1 MKNLFIAW
9 NTFSI
14 VEFLGLVKNPE
25 DYYIFVDEDY
35 NKNDLNSLSNLLKKC
50 EEEKLCFKVL
60 NREEVFKHK
69 YSIVITSSFLNQYI
83 VDILDNIQFIN
94 LQLLEDGFGDY
105 LRKEIT
111 NYEYYYSF
119 AILYVNNLKGISCF
133 DGIKRIKE
141 IRYEHKDNLRK
152 FYKILDLSCLKDLN
166 NDSIVLFT
174 SPMDE
179 DYSFQT
185 YMKETISYLEKK
197 YEGKTIYV
205 KNHPRDNLVYFSKK
219 INLIPI
225 NKIIPSQIVEQ
236 RYDCKKIYAHPSTT
250 ILCSKDVS
258 KTDILKF
265 KNLKDKGYLDQF
277 NYVKMKKCNII
288 EI

>member
-25 DYYIFVDEDY
+25 DYYVFIDEDY
-35 NKNDLNSLSNLLKKC
+35 NKNDLSSLANLLKKC

-69 YSIVITSSFLNQYI
+69 YSIVITSSFLNEYI

-105 LRKEIT
+105 LRKEIN

-133 DGIKRIKE
+133 DGIKRVKE
-141 IRYEHKDNLRK
+141 IRYEHKNNLRR
-152 FYKILDLSCLKDLN
+152 FYKILDLSGLKNLSD
-166 NDSIVLFT
+166 DSIVLFT
-174 SPMDE
+174 SPMEE
-179 DYSFQT
+179 DYNFKN
-185 YMKETISYLEKK
+185 YMKETILYLEKN
-197 YEGKTIYV
+197 YQGKTIYV
-205 KNHPRDNLVYFSKK
+205 KNHPRDNLTYSSQKV
-219 INLIPI
+219 NLISI
-225 NKIIPSQIVEQ
+225 DKIIPSQLVEQ
-236 RYDCKKIYAHPSTT
+236 RFNCKKIYVHPSTT

-265 KNLKDKGYLDQF
+265 KNLKYNGYFEQF
-277 NYVKMKKCNII
+277 DYVKMKKCNII